1 MSADNSS
8 PIFSNK
14 YADGSR
20 MVRHIF
26 VRDYETLAYIG
37 VHDHEQGAR
46 QPVRIN
52 VDLSVIESKIHHGDQ
67 LANVVCYYEVVK
79 RIDAILE
86 SGHISLVETL
96 AEKIAEMELE
106 EPQVLSVR
114 VRVEKLAA
122 VKGAASVGV
131 EIERHQSC

>member
-1 MSADNSS
+1 MSPDNSS

-14 YADGSR
+14 YADGTR

-37 VHDHEQGAR
+37 VYDHERGAR

-52 VDLSVIESKIHHGDQ
+52 VDLSVAESSEHHGDQ

-79 RIDAILE
+79 RIDDIIA
-86 SGHISLVETL
+86 SGHISLVETM

-106 EPQVLSVR
+106 EPRVLSIR
-114 VRVEKLAA
+114 VRIEKLAA

-131 EIERHQSC
+131 EIERHQSR

>member
-1 MSADNSS
+1 MSPDNNIS
-8 PIFSNK
+8 PFNNN
-14 YADGSR
+14 YADGNR
-20 MVRHIF
+20 LVRHIF

-37 VHDHEQGAR
+37 VWEHEKGAR

-52 VDLSVIESKIHHGDQ
+52 VDLSVAEEGEHHGDQ
-67 LANVVCYYEVVK
+67 LANVVCYNEVVK
-79 RIDAILE
+79 RIDDIIA

-106 EPQVLSVR
+106 EARVLSVR
-114 VRVEKLAA
+114 VRIEKLAA

-131 EIERHQSC
+131 EIERHQSS

>member
-1 MSADNSS
+1 MTARENISS
-8 PIFSNK
+8 FDNK
-14 YADGSR
+14 YADGTR
-20 MVRHIF
+20 LVRHIF

-37 VHDHEQGAR
+37 VWDHEKGSR

-52 VDLSVIESKIHHGDQ
+52 VDLSVAEENKHHGDN
-67 LANVVCYYEVVK
+67 LANVVCYNEVVQ
-79 RIDAILE
+79 RIDDIIA

-96 AEKIAEMELE
+96 AEKVAEMELV
-106 EPQVLSVR
+106 EPRVLSVR

-131 EIERHQSC
+131 EIERHQSR

>member
-1 MSADNSS
+1 MKPSNNISAFNS
-8 PIFSNK
+8 K
-14 YADGSR
+14 YADGTR

-37 VHDHEQGAR
+37 VWDHEKGAR

-52 VDLSVIESKIHHGDQ
+52 VDLSVAEDHEHHGDNI
-67 LANVVCYYEVVK
+67 ANVVCYNEVVQ
-79 RIDAILE
+79 RIDDIIS

-96 AEKIAEMELE
+96 AEKIAEMELV
-106 EPQVLSVR
+106 EPRVLSVR

-131 EIERHQSC
+131 EIERNQSR

>member
-1 MSADNSS
+1 MKSS
-8 PIFSNK
+8 NNISSFNNN

-37 VHDHEQGAR
+37 VWEHEKGAR

-52 VDLSVIESKIHHGDQ
+52 VDLSVAEEGEHHGDH
-67 LANVVCYYEVVK
+67 LANVVCYNEVVQ
-79 RIDAILE
+79 RIDDIIS

-96 AEKIAEMELE
+96 AEKVAEMELE
-106 EPQVLSVR
+106 EPRVLSVR

-131 EIERHQSC
+131 EIERHQGR

>member
-1 MSADNSS
+1 MKPSNNISAFNS
-8 PIFSNK
+8 K
-14 YADGSR
+14 YADGTR

-37 VHDHEQGAR
+37 VWDHEKGAR

-52 VDLSVIESKIHHGDQ
+52 VDLSVTEEHEHHGDNI
-67 LANVVCYYEVVK
+67 ANVVCYNEVVQ
-79 RIDAILE
+79 RIDDIIS

-96 AEKIAEMELE
+96 AEKIAEMELV
-106 EPQVLSVR
+106 EPRVLSVR
-114 VRVEKLAA
+114 VCVEKLAA

-131 EIERHQSC
+131 EIERHQSR